1 MSSDSSEDTGS
12 DSNKS
17 IVDSSSNPSET
28 QLKVKNLPYKTSVED
43 VKEMFGQFGEITK
56 AILEYNFDDQQLI
69 CYLNFKDDSIY
80 DKVVTQ
86 YSNNNDDSTIVEKI
100 CYGNG
105 LNIDDRKRKK
115 AKNDWAMDSSESNRN
130 SGSSRGRGRSGGR
143 GGDRGGYRGGS
154 RSCYNC
160 GKEGHISRE
169 CTKERNENS
178 RSRGGRGGGGGGGRG
193 GPRTCY
199 NCGEEGHISRE
210 CSNKDAGGRSNRGKY
225 DSRSKGFGGDSN
237 NKKSAEDG
245 VW

>member
-1 MSSDSSEDTGS
+1 MSSDSSSDTGS

-17 IVDSSSNPSET
+17 TGNSQSNASET

-43 VKEMFGQFGEITK
+43 VKEMFEQYGDITK

-86 YSNNNDDSTIVEKI
+86 YSNNDDDLTTVEKI
-100 CYGNG
+100 SNG
-105 LNIDDRKRKK
+105 SGSNIDSRKRKK
-115 AKNDWAMDSSESNRN
+115 PKNNWAIDSSESNRN

-143 GGDRGGYRGGS
+143 GGGGD

-169 CTKERNENS
+169 CTRERNENS
-178 RSRGGRGGGGGGGRG
+178 RSRGGRGGGRG
-193 GPRTCY
+193 GARTCY

-210 CSNKDAGGRSNRGKY
+210 CSNKDAGGRGNRGKY
-225 DSRSKGFGGDSN
+225 DSRSKGFDGDSN
-237 NKKSAEDG
+237 KKAAD